1 MESLMLWLMLWK
13 RCHENFYVV
22 VDVVEVVA
30 IVVENGIE
38 YLNVVAVANV
48 VERGVLMFIYVAN
61 IVVQNEPWKF
71 PRSHV

>member
-30 IVVENGIE
+30 IVVENAYTGQRHHSRLPE
-38 YLNVVAVANV
+38 NMLFY
-48 VERGVLMFIYVAN
+48 
-61 IVVQNEPWKF
+61 QNQGSCLGS
-71 PRSHV
+71 RCQ